1 MADVEKTLEPL
12 RALVKEQGDIVRDLK
27 SNKSPELD
35 VKAAVSELK
44 RRKKALQDKEN
55 ALIVADTPFD
65 RVAFETCLKKRFFYG
80 QAFELYG
87 GVAGFFDFGP
97 VGCMLKNNVLDLW
110 RRHFV
115 VNEDMLEVECTMMT
129 PSRVL
134 EVSGHAE
141 RFADLMVKD
150 LTNGDCFRAD
160 HLLEQFIDKTMADK
174 ATTEEL
180 KVSFE
185 VLKKIT
191 TKLNQN

>member
-1 MADVEKTLEPL
+1 MTDVEVTLEPL
-12 RALVKEQGDIVRDLK
+12 RLLVKEQGDIVRDLK
-27 SNKSPELD
+27 AKKAAELD
-35 VKAAVSELK
+35 VKSAVTELK

-55 ALIVADTPFD
+55 ELVAADAPFD

-115 VNEDMLEVECTMMT
+115 VTEDMLEVECTMMT

-160 HLLEQFIDKTMADK
+160 HLLEQFIDKALADK
-174 ATTEEL
+174 NTAEEL
-180 KVSFE
+180 KQM
-185 VLKKIT
+185 L
-191 TKLNQN
+191 

>member
-1 MADVEKTLEPL
+1 MADTETILQPL
-12 RALVKEQGDIVRDLK
+12 RASVKEQGDLVRELK
-27 SNKSPELD
+27 EQ
-35 VKAAVSELK
+35 KAAALDIKTAVTELK
-44 RRKKALQDKEN
+44 KRKKALQDKEN
-55 ALIVADTPFD
+55 DLIAADAPFD
-65 RVAFETCLKKRFFYG
+65 RVAFETCLKKRFFFG

-97 VGCMLKNNVLDLW
+97 VGCMLKNNVINLW

-160 HLLEQFIDKTMADK
+160 HLLEAVIDKALGDK
-174 ATTEEL
+174 ATAEAL
-180 KVSFE
+180 KVT
-185 VLKKIT
+185 L
-191 TKLNQN
+191 

>member
-1 MADVEKTLEPL
+1 MSDVEAVLAPL
-12 RALVKEQGDIVRDLK
+12 RALVKEQGDLVRDLK
-27 SNKSPELD
+27 GNKAPELD
-35 VKAAVSELK
+35 IKSAVTELK
-44 RRKKALQDKEN
+44 KRKKALQDKEN
-55 ALIVADTPFD
+55 EIVAADAPFD

-80 QAFELYG
+80 QAFEIYG
-87 GVAGFFDFGP
+87 SVAGFFDFGP

-110 RRHFV
+110 RKHFV

-160 HLLEQFIDKTMADK
+160 HLLEQFIDKAIQDK
-174 ATTEEL
+174 TTSDDL
-180 KVSFE
+180 KE
-185 VLKKIT
+185 R
-191 TKLNQN
+191 